1 MVGATFKLLPR
12 HIAIT
17 MDGNGRWAAARG
29 LTRSAGHR
37 AGLTPVRMCIEECA
51 RRGVEALTLFAFS
64 SENWSRPAEEVG
76 SLMGLFLE
84 ALDREI
90 AELHAKGVRV
100 RFVGERRNL
109 SVRLQARI
117 AAAEEHTAGNGA
129 LRLQVAVSYGG
140 RWDIIQ
146 ATQKLA
152 RECSSGAL
160 RPEDI
165 SESHFAVQLAKWN
178 GTHVIGTASARNQ
191 AFIQELGADES
202 IDYTKTR
209 FDDVVRDVDVVFDT
223 VAGET
228 QTRSWKVLK
237 KGGILVSIASPP
249 SAEDAGKNGVRQA
262 FVFMVPNA
270 SQLTEIAKLVDSGK
284 LKPVVETVLPL
295 SEARRA
301 HELSQTGHTRGKIV
315 LRVD

>member
-1 MVGATFKLLPR
+1 MVTATSKLVPR

-17 MDGNGRWAAARG
+17 MDGNGRWAVARG

-64 SENWSRPAEEVG
+64 SENWGRPAEEVG

-90 AELHAKGVRV
+90 AELHTQGVRV

-117 AAAEEHTAGNGA
+117 AAAEERTAGNGA

-146 ATQKLA
+146 ATQTLA

-165 SESHFAVQLAKWN
+165 NEGRFAAQLALAGLPEADLLIRTGGEYRISNFLLWDLAYAEL
-178 GTHVIGTASARNQ
+178 HFSPRLWPDFALADLEEALAFFASRERRFGHSAAPHSAAR
-191 AFIQELGADES
+191 
-202 IDYTKTR
+202 T
-209 FDDVVRDVDVVFDT
+209 
-223 VAGET
+223 
-228 QTRSWKVLK
+228 
-237 KGGILVSIASPP
+237 
-249 SAEDAGKNGVRQA
+249 
-262 FVFMVPNA
+262 
-270 SQLTEIAKLVDSGK
+270 
-284 LKPVVETVLPL
+284 
-295 SEARRA
+295 
-301 HELSQTGHTRGKIV
+301 
-315 LRVD
+315 

>member
-1 MVGATFKLLPR
+1 MVAATFKLLPR
-12 HIAIT
+12 HVAIT

-100 RFVGERRNL
+100 RFIGERRNL

-146 ATQKLA
+146 AAQKLA

-165 SESHFAVQLAKWN
+165 SEGRFAAQLALAGLPEADLLIRAGGEYRVSNFLLWDLAYAELYFSPRLWPDFAV
-178 GTHVIGTASARNQ
+178 
-191 AFIQELGADES
+191 AD
-202 IDYTKTR
+202 
-209 FDDVVRDVDVVFDT
+209 
-223 VAGET
+223 
-228 QTRSWKVLK
+228 L
-237 KGGILVSIASPP
+237 
-249 SAEDAGKNGVRQA
+249 EDALA
-262 FVFMVPNA
+262 FFA
-270 SQLTEIAKLVDSGK
+270 SRERRFGHAA
-284 LKPVVETVLPL
+284 
-295 SEARRA
+295 ARSA
-301 HELSQTGHTRGKIV
+301 S
-315 LRVD
+315 